1 MAKIPHPN
9 APAVRSPNIIASIIM
24 MISTTNSSMMKAP
37 NFSENYCDFFNIH
50 SLSLADV
57 KSIEMKKI

>member
-24 MISTTNSSMMKAP
+24 MISTTNSSMMKALT
-37 NFSENYCDFFNIH
+37 FLKIIVIFNIH

-57 KSIEMKKI
+57 KSIEMKKN

>member
-9 APAVRSPNIIASIIM
+9 APRSPNIIASIIM

-37 NFSENYCDFFNIH
+37 NFSENYCDFLTYIVYH
-50 SLSLADV
+50 LQMLKV
-57 KSIEMKKI
+57 

>member
-9 APAVRSPNIIASIIM
+9 APVRSPNIIASIIM
-24 MISTTNSSMMKAP
+24 MISTTNSSMMKALT
-37 NFSENYCDFFNIH
+37 FLKIIVIFNIH

>member
-24 MISTTNSSMMKAP
+24 MISTTNSSMMKALT
-37 NFSENYCDFFNIH
+37 FLKIIVIFNIH

>member
-9 APAVRSPNIIASIIM
+9 APVRSPNIIASIIM

-37 NFSENYCDFFNIH
+37 NFSENYCDFLTYIVYH
-50 SLSLADV
+50 LQMLKV
-57 KSIEMKKI
+57 